1 MYPHTLIP
9 TPFFAN
15 FLLCFILLLMN
26 SNTSGLEN
34 DYSLAKNILSF
45 KEVVGARFSSF
56 FWFHFLYFG
65 FTYSIGD
72 ALILLLEQLVANAKF
87 IWHLTHLM
95 KVIFLCLVC

>member
-56 FWFHFLYFG
+56 FWFHSLYFG
-65 FTYSIGD
+65 FTYPIGD
-72 ALILLLEQLVANAKF
+72 ALILLLEQLVANANF
-87 IWHLTHLM
+87 IWYLTHLM